1 MRPDKFID
9 RPLHPDEAMEIL
21 GISPS
26 PRASQ
31 KAWKAKRRDL
41 KKEYGLHPVRINGIR
56 EDRYMLSEVLE
67 KRPEIIVNLEHLK
80 RA

>member
-1 MRPDKFID
+1 MSRRDFID
-9 RPLHPDEAMEIL
+9 EPLHPDRALELM

-26 PRASQ
+26 PRASE
-31 KAWKAKRRDL
+31 KAWKNKRRKL
-41 KKEYGLHPVRINGIR
+41 KELGLHPVRINGIR

-67 KRPEIIVNLEHLK
+67 KRPEIIVNIEHLK